1 MSQRQHNS
9 ASTSSQ
15 TSAPAAQ
22 LASLNEN
29 VPTPVSAANQIAKS
43 RIDYVQVD
51 ALVLLK
57 IIKHTQE
64 SGGGAELAQGI
75 LTGMVQIQDGNSKRI
90 EVTNC
95 FGLPTANNLKGG
107 TADYNEQ
114 CNIFIT
120 DNLKTFRHLNIDHLI
135 IGWYQSSL
143 FGNFVNKNFI
153 EDHFM
158 YQSDIEDSIVI
169 IYGKLEKIFF
179 FSN

>member
-15 TSAPAAQ
+15 TSAPVASQ
-22 LASLNEN
+22 LTSLNEN
-29 VPTPVSAANQIAKS
+29 IPTPASSAAQIAKS

-51 ALVLLK
+51 ALALLK

-64 SGGGAELAQGI
+64 TGGGAELAQGI
-75 LTGMVQIQDGNSKRI
+75 LTGMIQVQDGNSKRI

-95 FGLPTANNLKGG
+95 FGLPNANNLKSG
-107 TADYNEQ
+107 TTDYNEL
-114 CNIFIT
+114 CSTFIT
-120 DNLKTFRHLNIDHLI
+120 DNLKTFRHLNVDHLI
-135 IGWYQSSL
+135 VGWYQSSL

-158 YQSDIEDSIVI
+158 YQSEIEDSIVI
-169 IYGKLEKIFF
+169 IYGSYF
-179 FSN
+179 